1 MSAKV
6 FNVLKDPRNGNI
18 ICSGMCDQGYLETK
32 VYIGYT
38 IKEAKKMFN
47 QHLKAVNQ

>member
-1 MSAKV
+1 MKEKV
-6 FNVLKDPRNGNI
+6 FNVIKDPNNGNI

-38 IKEAKKMFN
+38 MKQAKQLFR
-47 QHLKAVNQ
+47 QYLKAINA